1 MKRTKYAC
9 LLVASALLL
18 CTPLSA
24 QAAAAGEDAAT
35 ADTDASDAA
44 RKLTLTV
51 QDAVQLAESSS
62 RTLKSAEIDIAMK
75 ERASKYGWNVLLP
88 TLQLSTTLARTTDM
102 DSTYNSIVSGIGQG
116 ASFGIGEFIPT
127 TAWKGMAK
135 DAGYED
141 NESLHWAAV
150 GTASVSW
157 NFSLAMIQQIKAAKA
172 SYEGGKISLEQS
184 QREVTTQI
192 KKLFYALL
200 LQQEALKIQQVTLEN
215 SRQRMTQAQ
224 TNYRNGAVP
233 ELSLLQAQVT
243 YQNMVPDVEQAA
255 QSLQQQL
262 DTFAFLLGA
271 PVGTEITLVG
281 EIEPN
286 YIEADV
292 DTLLAQY
299 GGNNLDIQS
308 LRNNIETLKMNLAAV
323 NLSTWTP
330 ALNISYSWQPTLA
343 PYALDFDK
351 WSNGDNWKDGGSLS
365 FTLAWNITNMLPW
378 STNRQQAKDLQ
389 ANIDKLEITMETLL
403 ENQKIEVRSA
413 VNTLNQARAQIE
425 AMGRN
430 VSVAQR
436 AYDMTMRSYRN
447 GATELLDVRDAE
459 SSLNQAKLGQ
469 LQQKFNYLSALMDL
483 EKALNVGLSQPPVAA
498 ANAENAS
505 ATSAP

>member
-35 ADTDASDAA
+35 ADADASDTA

-102 DSTYNSIVSGIGQG
+102 DSTIESANSTIALANALATMVPQG
-116 ASFGIGEFIPT
+116 SAPQTEPL
-127 TAWKGMAK
+127 K
-135 DAGYED
+135 DT
-141 NESLHWAAV
+141 ESLHWAAV

-483 EKALNVGLSQPPVAA
+483 EKALNVGLSQPPAA
-498 ANAENAS
+498 AADAENAS
-505 ATSAP
+505 AASAP

>member
-35 ADTDASDAA
+35 ADADVSDAA

-102 DSTYNSIVSGIGQG
+102 DSTIESANSTIVLANALAGQG
-116 ASFGIGEFIPT
+116 APQTELL
-127 TAWKGMAK
+127 K
-135 DAGYED
+135 DT
-141 NESLHWAAV
+141 ESLHWAAV

-308 LRNNIETLKMNLAAV
+308 LRNNIETLKMNLAAM

-483 EKALNVGLSQPPVAA
+483 EKALNVGLSQPPAA
-498 ANAENAS
+498 AADAENAS
-505 ATSAP
+505 AASAP

>member
-35 ADTDASDAA
+35 ADADASDTA

-102 DSTYNSIVSGIGQG
+102 DSTIESANSTIALANALATMVPQG
-116 ASFGIGEFIPT
+116 NAPQTEPL
-127 TAWKGMAK
+127 K
-135 DAGYED
+135 DT
-141 NESLHWAAV
+141 ESLHWAAV

-308 LRNNIETLKMNLAAV
+308 LRNNIETLKMNLAAM

-483 EKALNVGLSQPPVAA
+483 EKALNVGLSQPPAA
-498 ANAENAS
+498 AADAENAS

>member
-35 ADTDASDAA
+35 ADADASDTA

-102 DSTYNSIVSGIGQG
+102 DSTIESANSTIALANALAGQG
-116 ASFGIGEFIPT
+116 APQTELL
-127 TAWKGMAK
+127 K
-135 DAGYED
+135 DT
-141 NESLHWAAV
+141 ESLHWAAV

-483 EKALNVGLSQPPVAA
+483 EKALNVGLSQPPAA
-498 ANAENAS
+498 AADAENAS
-505 ATSAP
+505 AASAP

>member
-35 ADTDASDAA
+35 ADTDASDTA

-102 DSTYNSIVSGIGQG
+102 DSTIESANSTIALANALAGLDAPQT
-116 ASFGIGEFIPT
+116 ELL
-127 TAWKGMAK
+127 K
-135 DAGYED
+135 DT
-141 NESLHWAAV
+141 ESLHWAAV

-483 EKALNVGLSQPPVAA
+483 EKALNVGLSQPPAA
-498 ANAENAS
+498 AADAENAS

>member
-35 ADTDASDAA
+35 ADADASDTA

-102 DSTYNSIVSGIGQG
+102 DSTIESANSTIALANALASLQG
-116 ASFGIGEFIPT
+116 GAPQTEPL
-127 TAWKGMAK
+127 K
-135 DAGYED
+135 D

-483 EKALNVGLSQPPVAA
+483 EKALNVGLSQPPAA
-498 ANAENAS
+498 AADAENVS

>member
-35 ADTDASDAA
+35 ADADASDTA

-102 DSTYNSIVSGIGQG
+102 DSTIESANSTIALANALAGQG
-116 ASFGIGEFIPT
+116 APQTELL
-127 TAWKGMAK
+127 K
-135 DAGYED
+135 DT
-141 NESLHWAAV
+141 ESLHWAAV

-483 EKALNVGLSQPPVAA
+483 EKALNVGLSQPPAA
-498 ANAENAS
+498 AVDAENAS

>member
-35 ADTDASDAA
+35 ADADASDTA

-102 DSTYNSIVSGIGQG
+102 DSTIESANSSIALANALASLQG
-116 ASFGIGEFIPT
+116 DAPQTEPL
-127 TAWKGMAK
+127 K
-135 DAGYED
+135 DT
-141 NESLHWAAV
+141 ESLHWAAV

-483 EKALNVGLSQPPVAA
+483 EKALNVGLSQPPAA
-498 ANAENAS
+498 AADAENAS

>member
-35 ADTDASDAA
+35 ADTDASDTA

-102 DSTYNSIVSGIGQG
+102 DSTIESANSTIALANALASLQEG
-116 ASFGIGEFIPT
+116 APQTEPL
-127 TAWKGMAK
+127 K
-135 DAGYED
+135 DT
-141 NESLHWAAV
+141 ESLHWAAV

-483 EKALNVGLSQPPVAA
+483 EKALNVGLSQPPAA
-498 ANAENAS
+498 AADAENAS
-505 ATSAP
+505 ATSVP